1 MHNLVDEAPA
11 RNTAKRKPMWIV
23 LHRTKDQLPQRRTW
37 GPDMAKLLDDL
48 IAHDWLHWTEAD
60 GAEVHVRHRAFM
72 PH

>member
-1 MHNLVDEAPA
+1 
-11 RNTAKRKPMWIV
+11 MWIV